1 MKTLKRS
8 ITVLVCLILLSTNI
22 LSQEYSSVAKIIS
35 NKTYVDYDGK
45 WKFIFSDSNLIV
57 TSLTKAIT
65 EKFRLSSG
73 NDGELKYKS
82 TSSNGIASVYARG
95 NVNNYGQRFYYDD
108 VTINVNSD
116 KVWHNGLVKK
126 YSRKSN
132 NYSRKKNTNNIKPK
146 ALKQGLNKEYFS
158 NGELKSKGN
167 YKNDLKYGIHQE
179 YHYNG
184 KLKLKG
190 NYKNGRRVG
199 LFEKYYESGKLKSK
213 GNYKNGFEY
222 GIHQYYYENG
232 LLKEKETYKYNQY
245 GGTDVSSSEKYYD
258 NGQLVH
264 NVIYNY
270 KTVEARNESDKN
282 FTRSDNRKILYL
294 DNNPYDGIAFDKYS
308 DGGYIVRLYK
318 KGHTQGLVEK
328 YDGNGQLKDK
338 FYSNNKGFVTTEFKQ
353 SNYKNNLY
361 LFSSR
366 PWTGEAYSK
375 HTNGKKK
382 ANYFFL
388 DGKKDGW
395 QRHYYM
401 NGNKKRETLYKKG
414 KKIKDRKYKQVGS
427 VVSLEANA
435 QREKNRFEAMK
446 YADVS
451 QKNQAI
457 EIALNPQKAFNYGT
471 DTNYIIQDKK
481 TSRML
486 GFSVG
491 TKIYHKIPNAA
502 LFAEINNKIWSYI
515 NETDDGV
522 VTELEIIA
530 PSYYAG
536 TATFFKKTKK
546 EREQFYKNMQT
557 YIENFNFT
565 TKNLPIVGEKTEGG
579 QFTHKAYINKAKV
592 WGNQGSVFTWYF
604 EDDNKYV
611 IKDNFRFIS
620 PKGVAF
626 SAGVRY
632 KGDKDEV
639 TFEMLEGRRS
649 YLKKLCEQIIATARL
664 ELGEKGLN

>member
-1 MKTLKRS
+1 MNKMKRS
-8 ITVLVCLILLSTNI
+8 VTVLVCLILLSTNI

-45 WKFIFSDSNLIV
+45 WKFIFSGSNLIV

-132 NYSRKKNTNNIKPK
+132 NNYSRKKNTNNIKPK
-146 ALKQGLNKEYFS
+146 ALKQGLIKEYYS
-158 NGELKSKGN
+158 NGKLKSKGN

-179 YHYNG
+179 YYRN
-184 KLKLKG
+184 
-190 NYKNGRRVG
+190 
-199 LFEKYYESGKLKSK
+199 GKLKSK
-213 GNYKNGFEY
+213 GNYKNGQEY

-245 GGTDVSSSEKYYD
+245 GGTGVSSSEKYYD

-328 YDGNGQLKDK
+328 YDGNSQLKDK

-435 QREKNRFEAMK
+435 QREKNRLEAMK

-457 EIALNPQKAFNYGT
+457 EIALNPKKAFNYGT
-471 DTNYIIQDKK
+471 NSIYIIQDKK
-481 TSRML
+481 TSKMY

-491 TKIYHKIPNAA
+491 TKMYHKIPNAA
-502 LFAEINNKIWSYI
+502 LFAKTNGWSYI

-522 VTELEIIA
+522 VTELEISV

-557 YIENFNFT
+557 YIENFYLT
-565 TKNLPIVGEKTEGG
+565 TKNFPISSKTEGG

-592 WGNQGSVFTWYF
+592 WGNQGSVFTWYY

-611 IKDNFRFIS
+611 IKDNFQFIS

-626 SAGVRY
+626 RAGVRY